1 MMPITEAVSLGL
13 AAGTATAAVIAA
25 PLLIRVRRL
34 NARLREELAAATE
47 YGSRLADR
55 QRAWSDELE
64 RLVDV
69 RLPAVLEGVPEADVP
84 KPLYGVPEGDP
95 ESAALAARHEALLS
109 RTAAAIRTRKDREES
124 GRAAFLVMADRIQ
137 VMALAQQQG
146 LDVLEQSAEDPVL
159 MAGLMRADHAAAQL
173 ARQAQTM
180 KVLCGAWP
188 GRQWPDAVSLLD
200 VVRGAQSR
208 ILEYQR
214 VRVQGARDAAVEPR
228 AVEALIHAVA
238 ELLDNATRYSP
249 PTVTVLVGIRPV
261 HSGAVIEIDDGGLG
275 MTEQALAEAE
285 VRLGGGAAAQGR
297 GLGAKP
303 QLGLA
308 AVGMLARRY
317 GFSVKLDS
325 PSAYGGVRAVVLVPS
340 ALLTQGPTTPAT
352 PAPPRA
358 PGLREQAER
367 EQAERRRAR
376 RDAHGYAPG
385 AGTATP
391 ADAAVPSASAAPAA
405 SSADAAPEWDAP
417 REHMLP
423 EAMPRQGG
431 SGGAEVR
438 DGYDAGV
445 PGGYAAGARDG
456 YAARAVAGPET
467 DGAAGHGTD
476 SRHPGVPAAGAAE
489 TAPMTRGGL
498 PRRRSRRVAGPA
510 HAHEPSQG
518 PAPRRSAASAS
529 VARGP
534 EPVRS
539 PQQAAAFMSSLQA
552 GTRLGREE
560 AAEAVAGSGAGGSA
574 QAAVGTPVDG
584 PSSRV
589 SETETA
595 GVIPAEVPPQ
605 ASPAAPA
612 TASAQAVAGGEVE
625 ATPASRTPQATM
637 AAEATDPVGPSD
649 AAAVEGA
656 AVRAGADSALSA
668 DADASADTCA
678 SAEVDASAG
687 TDASPNGVRS
697 ESSAGAWAL
706 DDPTGRTG
714 LPLPGHAG
722 SSERAGSSAD
732 SSGHTG
738 SPAPVDSSGHDAPS
752 DADGSADAA
761 GLPGYTELPD
771 AGGSSGHG
779 APSDADGPLEPVG
792 PADPA
797 ELPDS
802 AGLLGTAEQP
812 NSAGLPGTV
821 AQPDSAG
828 LPDTVGSADPARSTT
843 PARPAEAAA
852 PVGRVRSADPAD
864 ATDPADVE
872 AEAAEPA
879 RPREPNDSERESR

>member
-25 PLLIRVRRL
+25 PLLIRARRL
-34 NARLREELAAATE
+34 TARLRGELAAATE
-47 YGSRLADR
+47 YGSRLAER
-55 QRAWSDELE
+55 QRVGREELE
-64 RLVDV
+64 HLTDV

-84 KPLYGVPEGDP
+84 KALYAAPDGDP
-95 ESAALAARHEALLS
+95 EAAVLAARHEALLT
-109 RTAAAIRTRKDREES
+109 RTAAAIRARKGLEES

-188 GRQWPDAVSLLD
+188 GRQWPEAVSLLD

-285 VRLGGGAAAQGR
+285 VRLGGGAAAEGR

-340 ALLTQGPTTPAT
+340 ALLTQGPTAPAT

-367 EQAERRRAR
+367 DRAERDRTERDRAERDRTEREQAERDRAEREQAEWEQAERTRRT
-376 RDAHGYAPG
+376 PP
-385 AGTATP
+385 P
-391 ADAAVPSASAAPAA
+391 ADAPEHRAPSARPGPVPAQHTR
-405 SSADAAPEWDAP
+405 PE
-417 REHMLP
+417 
-423 EAMPRQGG
+423 
-431 SGGAEVR
+431 
-438 DGYDAGV
+438 
-445 PGGYAAGARDG
+445 
-456 YAARAVAGPET
+456 
-467 DGAAGHGTD
+467 
-476 SRHPGVPAAGAAE
+476 PAAGQDGITEARARNDRYDAE
-489 TAPMTRGGL
+489 DTAGPYDVPVIQKPATQKPATPKSATPEPPAPEPPAITPGGL
-498 PRRRSRRVAGPA
+498 PRRRSRRAAAGPV
-510 HAHEPSQG
+510 PGS
-518 PAPRRSAASAS
+518 APRTPA
-529 VARGP
+529 P

-560 AAEAVAGSGAGGSA
+560 AA
-574 QAAVGTPVDG
+574 AA
-584 PSSRV
+584 
-589 SETETA
+589 
-595 GVIPAEVPPQ
+595 
-605 ASPAAPA
+605 AAPA
-612 TASAQAVAGGEVE
+612 GAGTAPE
-625 ATPASRTPQATM
+625 AEAAEAARTPQATM
-637 AAEATDPVGPSD
+637 AAEATGPVVPSD
-649 AAAVEGA
+649 V
-656 AVRAGADSALSA
+656 
-668 DADASADTCA
+668 
-678 SAEVDASAG
+678 
-687 TDASPNGVRS
+687 
-697 ESSAGAWAL
+697 
-706 DDPTGRTG
+706 
-714 LPLPGHAG
+714 
-722 SSERAGSSAD
+722 
-732 SSGHTG
+732 
-738 SPAPVDSSGHDAPS
+738 
-752 DADGSADAA
+752 
-761 GLPGYTELPD
+761 
-771 AGGSSGHG
+771 
-779 APSDADGPLEPVG
+779 
-792 PADPA
+792 
-797 ELPDS
+797 
-802 AGLLGTAEQP
+802 
-812 NSAGLPGTV
+812 
-821 AQPDSAG
+821 
-828 LPDTVGSADPARSTT
+828 
-843 PARPAEAAA
+843 AA
-852 PVGRVRSADPAD
+852 PETLDGTSVAG
-864 ATDPADVE
+864 
-872 AEAAEPA
+872 AAEPA